1 MCLHISLTKWG
12 KSVKTIKLIC
22 LGTAA
27 GFVITA
33 GAQAADLPSRKAAP
47 VEFVKVCDAYGA
59 GFFYIP
65 GSDTCLR
72 VGGYVRAEYQFTPG
86 HSIVSPTT
94 GAVTLFGANQD
105 NVGMEFRGRVDLDAR
120 TQSAWGTV
128 QTVVLL
134 RGTNADGIRAGST
147 SGVSSASTTS
157 GVTTTSFGSTGYT
170 PGYNQGTQMTME
182 RAYIRFAGVTAG
194 VGSDNFVN
202 YPSVMYTASGQAG
215 FPNGIKQLAYTATF
229 GGGFSATI
237 AVESKRDLT
246 GSASTGAF
254 SYINQVGTD
263 GYLGVGNIRADQ
275 SWGFVQLS
283 GAIGNNSANT
293 ISSTTY
299 TPTGGINTYGA
310 YAIGL
315 NGRINLPML
324 APGDTFSFNLAYA
337 KGLLGY
343 TGCSTYS
350 SCSDSSNKRTLGGVL
365 YAPTNLVLTTATT
378 YGTTTSWSVGG
389 LLTHYWSPSWRSNF
403 NVGYTA
409 TTVPSSTVATTIGN
423 SSIWLAAASLV
434 WSPVKDFDIGV
445 EVAYL
450 QNKIGIQNQSAAFIA
465 AGRPGLSNSGI
476 NTRLRLER
484 SF

>member
-1 MCLHISLTKWG
+1 MHIVKSLLLST
-12 KSVKTIKLIC
+12 
-22 LGTAA
+22 TAGLLA
-27 GFVITA
+27 VA

-47 VEFVKVCDAYGA
+47 VEYVKICDAYGA

-72 VGGYVRAEYQFTPG
+72 VGGYVRAEYQYTSG
-86 HSIVSPTT
+86 KSVISPTT
-94 GAVTLFGANQD
+94 GLVTQFGSNQD
-105 NVGMEFRGRVDLDAR
+105 TVGMEFRGRVDLDAR

-128 QTVVLL
+128 QTVVQL
-134 RGTNADGIRAGST
+134 RGTNTDGIRSSAPN
-147 SGVSSASTTS
+147 GVASASTTI
-157 GVTTTSFGSTGYT
+157 GVPTTSTGLAAYT

-237 AVESKRDLT
+237 AIESKRDLT

-254 SYINQVGTD
+254 SYVNNLSSD
-263 GYLGVGNIRADQ
+263 SGYLLVGNIRADQ

-283 GAIGNNSANT
+283 GAVGNNSTSNVPAT
-293 ISSTTY
+293 AY
-299 TPTGGINTYGA
+299 LPLGGINTYGA

-324 APGDTFSFNLAYA
+324 APGDTFSFNAAYA

-343 TGCSTYS
+343 TGCSTLS
-350 SCSDSSNKRTLGGVL
+350 TCSDSANKRTLGGVIA
-365 YAPTNLVLTTATT
+365 APTNLIATSATT
-378 YGTTTSWSVGG
+378 FGTTTSWSVGG
-389 LLTHYWSPSWRSNF
+389 LLTHYWAPTWRSNF

-409 TTVPSSTVATTIGN
+409 VNSPSTTVATTLGN
-423 SSIWLAAASLV
+423 SSIWLAAASLI
-434 WSPVKDFDIGV
+434 WSPVKNFDIGV
-445 EVAYL
+445 EVGYF
-450 QNKIGIQNQSAAFIA
+450 QNKISIVNPTAAYVL
-465 AGRPGLSNSGI
+465 AGSPGRSNG
-476 NTRLRLER
+476 NAVGKLRLER